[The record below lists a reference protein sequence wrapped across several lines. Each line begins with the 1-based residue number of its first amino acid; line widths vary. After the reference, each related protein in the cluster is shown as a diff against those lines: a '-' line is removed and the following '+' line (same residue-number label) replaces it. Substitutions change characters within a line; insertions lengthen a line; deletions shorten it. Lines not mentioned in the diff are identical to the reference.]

1 MNIQV
6 RRVEY
11 ADVAALRELF
21 RQEAN
26 CEIVHDSFLARGL
39 ADPYLILVEGRVAGY
54 GGIGNKY
61 PAQRLTEFY
70 ALPHMRPFAG
80 PMYRELLTAG
90 QATQVEAQT
99 NLPLML
105 LMLYDQAS
113 NITTEV
119 ILFDDGLT
127 TNLVCPGGVG
137 TGEDC
142 ARIDRRAFVGSRH

>member
-61 PAQRLTEFY
+61 PAQRLTCQ
-70 ALPHMRPFAG
+70 AVASRLASGLAG
-80 PMYRELLTAG
+80 PWWTSPVWFCG
-90 QATQVEAQT
+90 SVATSVFVEMSH
-99 NLPLML
+99 N
-105 LMLYDQAS
+105 
-113 NITTEV
+113 
-119 ILFDDGLT
+119 
-127 TNLVCPGGVG
+127 
-137 TGEDC
+137 
-142 ARIDRRAFVGSRH
+142 